1 MRILFNVLSHH
12 IVISSH
18 TLDQEMNR
26 RTQITVFFCI
36 CVVVIFEYY
45 WHTTSHVHQG
55 VEEKLPPL
63 PKSQPQ
69 TADKEMMDEMMNET
83 MDEDGDKN
91 EGKIPSFPETLD
103 QQMMVETMDE
113 DGERNE
119 EKEPSFPETLDQE
132 MMVETMVEDED
143 SNEEKIPS
151 FPETLPY
158 PIDLKRIDQIQK
170 ALWVTHLYQFL
181 RSLNKSIS
189 PQFNM
194 VFGDSDRKETVLN
207 WIIAAHVRL
216 DPPLHNIMV
225 LSIDQPLCDFL
236 ASKKLPATCIAVLPE
251 SFLNMSQY
259 SYNHTYARGI
269 RCRLVVLR
277 LINFWGYDVASYD
290 SDAILLRNPQP
301 LYDSNPD
308 MKLFSG
314 SDIYPFPLSD
324 LWGFTLCAGVLVL
337 RNHPSTGM
345 YTCTCIYMYAVNRQA
360 IHSFRMC
367 NTVTVLWEV

>member
-1 MRILFNVLSHH
+1 MHKPA
-12 IVISSH
+12 
-18 TLDQEMNR
+18 
-26 RTQITVFFCI
+26 
-36 CVVVIFEYY
+36 
-45 WHTTSHVHQG
+45 
-55 VEEKLPPL
+55 EEKLPL
-63 PKSQPQ
+63 FPKSQPQ
-69 TADKEMMDEMMNET
+69 TADEETMDEMMNET
-83 MDEDGDKN
+83 MDEDKDKN

-103 QQMMVETMDE
+103 QEMMVETMDE

-143 SNEEKIPS
+143 SNEEKIPF

-170 ALWVTHLYQFL
+170 ALWITNLYQFL

-194 VFGDSDRKETVLN
+194 VFGDSDHKETVLN
-207 WIIAAHVRL
+207 WIIAALVRL

-290 SDAILLRNPQP
+290 SDAVLLRNPQP

-308 MKLFSG
+308 VKLFAG
-314 SDIYPFPLSD
+314 SDTYPNPISGQ
-324 LWGFTLCAGVLVL
+324 WGFSLCAGVLFL
-337 RNHPSTGM
+337 RSHPSTGT
-345 YTCTCIYMYAVNRQA
+345 YTVSM
-360 IHSFRMC
+360 
-367 NTVTVLWEV
+367 